1 MKHPATKILLT
12 LLLSLTLSACMNKQ
26 LNIYEQEQ
34 PSFTLEEYFQGD
46 IRAWGL
52 IQDFRGRVVR
62 RFDVE
67 MQGRWEGD
75 EGVLEE
81 QFQFYDGEQQERIWR
96 IRKLPDGSYEGRADD
111 ILNTATGSS
120 SGNAMRWK
128 YVMLLKIDG
137 REWQITF
144 DDWMFLLNDGVLINR
159 SYMKKFGF
167 TVAELSLF
175 MQKQ

>member
-1 MKHPATKILLT
+1 
-12 LLLSLTLSACMNKQ
+12 MNKQ

-34 PSFTLEEYFQGD
+34 PSFNLEQYFQGD

-52 IQDFRGRVVR
+52 IQDYRGRVIR

-67 MQGRWEGD
+67 MQGRWEGN

-96 IRKLPDGSYEGRADD
+96 ISKLPDGSYEGRAGD
-111 ILNTATGSS
+111 ILDIATGSS

-128 YVMLLKIDG
+128 YVMLLKVDG
-137 REWQITF
+137 REWKITF